1 MLISIHDH
9 TLKRVGFLSN
19 DDSETPDFKDDN
31 FHRYLAQGTS
41 TFDFTVNK
49 IKNGVVQDYVQLL
62 NERAYFSFQYEGEDF
77 LFDSV
82 IVEED
87 DDKITFNCLSLN
99 LEMRNEEVKALKNTV
114 SHNIKWYFDQLGLI
128 NFSKISLGINQVE
141 NDTRVINYDSE
152 DTKLARLISVIQNF
166 DGEFEFVTKLKRDGT
181 LDNITLNIYKKN
193 DGGDVQGV
201 GQNRNDV
208 LLSFGENVTGVNR
221 KVEKSQIFNSL
232 YVTGKDGL
240 NWKTSAWSVTNSE
253 GQEEFYKRAGESY
266 AKAPLSA
273 QMFPSQLQSSS
284 GDIFTNKNESTEY
297 TTVNAMWG
305 YALSQLKQYAYPLVT
320 YEVTATSNLTV
331 SSTGDSMPLHIGDT
345 VRIQDK
351 NFIDSDGNVG
361 LFLSARVSELEIS
374 FTNPTSNK
382 IMFSNYIKLKSE
394 VSDDLTAR
402 MQEII
407 NANTP
412 YRPDITSTNG
422 LQFKN
427 GTGTTTLG
435 AHIYFGSDDKE
446 TIADSYEWSK
456 DGTVV
461 ANAQNITVDASG
473 VANKAVYSFK
483 ATVAGKVVA
492 NQSVTIT
499 NVDDGTNGRSVTN
512 VSQKWRLTT
521 TTATPTQAWSDA
533 GWLTTQPTTTAT
545 NKYLWSITRT
555 TFNLAPLTQDV
566 IEQKAV
572 YGDKGDDG
580 IAGKDGVGLKTTV
593 ITYAIS
599 TSGTTAPTTGWTS
612 SVPSLVKGQYLWTK
626 TVWTYTDNST
636 ETGYSVTYISKDG
649 NSGTDGIAGKDGVG
663 IKTTTITYASHTNG
677 TTAPTT
683 GYTTTVPSVPAG
695 QFLWTKTVWAYTDNT
710 SETGYSVAMM
720 GVKGDQGI
728 PGPKGADGKTQYT
741 HIAYANSADGVTNFS
756 TSDSNRTYIGMYV
769 DFNINDS
776 TTPSDY
782 SWTLVK
788 GADGTQGTPG
798 KPGTDGKTP
807 YFHTAWSYSADGTDG
822 FTTVYPNLNLLK
834 GTRTPKSITG
844 NNTVNQGALLYSFNN
859 NSTLNNQGFSI
870 NDTVTLEFDW
880 SATNP
885 ASGSF
890 ILQWQG
896 MPWGFNVPTINLSST
911 NGSGHVIHTFNIRA
925 VEIASTAV
933 ATGIGYRLN
942 NIPTNTVI
950 TFSNTIIR
958 KTKSSQPWMPSSTEV
973 TTADWPRYIGQYTDF
988 TQADSTNPSD
998 YTWSLIRGNDGAA
1011 GQDGKNG
1018 TNGKDGDPGK
1028 IVSVTEPTTR
1038 FKGLTWK
1045 YSGTTDLTAS
1055 DGTVI
1060 KPNTE
1065 YYFNGKNW
1073 IINFLSANNIDAN
1086 SITAEKIN
1094 GTDLEVT
1101 NGKFTDGVIETSWKN
1116 GTIAGST
1123 NIENDHLII
1132 TRTDSSVN
1140 TTNSIGLDSTQGL
1153 IMVYT
1158 ENSTGRTI
1166 SVGTNFQGM
1175 FLTDSTGI
1183 SASISPAGVKLSSD
1197 VNWTQIGNI
1206 GGRRAEWKRE
1216 NNRVT
1221 MNIHGGNGDGFPVIT
1236 SGGTL
1241 LGILPTNARPPSD
1254 ISMPATAQGAGAT
1267 AQISINS
1274 TGEVR
1279 CYRWGGDSVYFG
1291 AYISYY
1297 VE

>member
-87 DDKITFNCLSLN
+87 DDKITFNCLTLN
-99 LEMRNEEVKALKNTV
+99 LEMRNEEVKALKNTA
-114 SHNIKWYFDQLGLI
+114 SHNIQWYFDQLGLI
-128 NFSKISLGINQVE
+128 NFAKISLGINQVE
-141 NDTRVINYDSE
+141 NVTRVINYDSE

-166 DGEFEFVTKLKRDGT
+166 DAEFEFVTKLKRDGT

-240 NWKTSAWSVTNSE
+240 SWKNSSWSVTNSE

-284 GDIFTNKNESTEY
+284 GDIFTNKNVATEY

-331 SSTGDSMPLHIGDT
+331 SSTGDGMPLHIGDT

-374 FTNPTSNK
+374 FTNPTNNK
-382 IMFSNYIKLKSE
+382 ITFSNYIKLKSE

-456 DGTVV
+456 DGIVV
-461 ANAQNITVDASG
+461 ANAQEITVDASG

-492 NQSVTIT
+492 TQSVTIT

-521 TTATPTQAWSDA
+521 TSTRPTQAWSDA

-572 YGDKGDDG
+572 YGDKGDQGAQGIQGLQGPTGTQG
-580 IAGKDGVGLKTTV
+580 IA
-593 ITYAIS
+593 
-599 TSGTTAPTTGWTS
+599 
-612 SVPSLVKGQYLWTK
+612 
-626 TVWTYTDNST
+626 
-636 ETGYSVTYISKDG
+636 
-649 NSGTDGIAGKDGVG
+649 
-663 IKTTTITYASHTNG
+663 
-677 TTAPTT
+677 
-683 GYTTTVPSVPAG
+683 
-695 QFLWTKTVWAYTDNT
+695 
-710 SETGYSVAMM
+710 
-720 GVKGDQGI
+720 
-728 PGPKGADGKTQYT
+728 GPKGADGKTQYT
-741 HIAYANSADGVTNFS
+741 HIAYANSADGVTDFS
-756 TSDSNRTYIGMYV
+756 TSDSNRSYIGMYV
-769 DFNINDS
+769 DFIINDS

-798 KPGTDGKTP
+798 KAGADGKTP
-807 YFHTAWSYSADGTDG
+807 YFHTAWSYSADGTNG
-822 FTTVYPNLNLLK
+822 FTTVYPNLNLVLGTKNSVSVTGDAGTSTATSLYTLQDYLVNIAKLNQPFTFSYDWEATGSNISGVFFLK
-834 GTRTPKSITG
+834 FLTSSGLPILG
-844 NNTVNQGALLYSFNN
+844 
-859 NSTLNNQGFSI
+859 
-870 NDTVTLEFDW
+870 
-880 SATNP
+880 SATTT
-885 ASGSF
+885 A
-890 ILQWQG
+890 
-896 MPWGFNVPTINLSST
+896 LSST
-911 NGSGHVIHTFNIRA
+911 NTKGHSSLSGAITQQMLDMGTGNKNIYLRQNN
-925 VEIASTAV
+925 VPKTVKITISNLKMEFGSTA
-933 ATGIGYRLN
+933 T
-942 NIPTNTVI
+942 
-950 TFSNTIIR
+950 
-958 KTKSSQPWMPSSTEV
+958 PWMPSASEA
-973 TTADWPRYIGQYTDF
+973 TTADWPSYIGQYTDF

-998 YTWSLIRGNDGAA
+998 YTWSRIRGNDGAD

-1028 IVSVTEPTTR
+1028 VVSDTEPSTR

-1045 YSGTTDLTAS
+1045 YSGTADLTAS

-1073 IINFLSANNIDAN
+1073 MINFLSANNIDAN

-1094 GTDLEVT
+1094 GTDLEVK

-1116 GTIAGST
+1116 GTVAGST
-1123 NIENDHLII
+1123 NIEKDHLII

-1175 FLTDSTGI
+1175 SLSDSTGI

-1197 VNWTQIGNI
+1197 IAWTQIGNI

-1221 MNIHGGNGDGFPVIT
+1221 MNIHGGNGDGFPIIT

-1241 LGILPTNARPPSD
+1241 LGTIPTNARPPSD
-1254 ISMPATAQGAGAT
+1254 ISMPATAQASGAT

-1274 TGEVR
+1274 SGEVR

>member
-1 MLISIHDH
+1 
-9 TLKRVGFLSN
+9 
-19 DDSETPDFKDDN
+19 
-31 FHRYLAQGTS
+31 
-41 TFDFTVNK
+41 
-49 IKNGVVQDYVQLL
+49 
-62 NERAYFSFQYEGEDF
+62 
-77 LFDSV
+77 
-82 IVEED
+82 
-87 DDKITFNCLSLN
+87 
-99 LEMRNEEVKALKNTV
+99 
-114 SHNIKWYFDQLGLI
+114 
-128 NFSKISLGINQVE
+128 
-141 NDTRVINYDSE
+141 
-152 DTKLARLISVIQNF
+152 
-166 DGEFEFVTKLKRDGT
+166 
-181 LDNITLNIYKKN
+181 
-193 DGGDVQGV
+193 
-201 GQNRNDV
+201 
-208 LLSFGENVTGVNR
+208 
-221 KVEKSQIFNSL
+221 
-232 YVTGKDGL
+232 
-240 NWKTSAWSVTNSE
+240 
-253 GQEEFYKRAGESY
+253 
-266 AKAPLSA
+266 
-273 QMFPSQLQSSS
+273 
-284 GDIFTNKNESTEY
+284 
-297 TTVNAMWG
+297 
-305 YALSQLKQYAYPLVT
+305 
-320 YEVTATSNLTV
+320 
-331 SSTGDSMPLHIGDT
+331 MPLHIGDT

-407 NANTP
+407 DANTP
-412 YRPDITSTNG
+412 YRSELSTTNG
-422 LQFKN
+422 TQFKN
-427 GTGTTTLG
+427 GVGTTKLG

-446 TIADSYEWSK
+446 TIADSYSWTK

-461 ANAQNITVDASG
+461 ANVQEITVDASG
-473 VANKAVYSFK
+473 VSEKAVFSYQ

-572 YGDKGDDG
+572 YGDKGD
-580 IAGKDGVGLKTTV
+580 
-593 ITYAIS
+593 
-599 TSGTTAPTTGWTS
+599 
-612 SVPSLVKGQYLWTK
+612 
-626 TVWTYTDNST
+626 
-636 ETGYSVTYISKDG
+636 
-649 NSGTDGIAGKDGVG
+649 
-663 IKTTTITYASHTNG
+663 
-677 TTAPTT
+677 
-683 GYTTTVPSVPAG
+683 
-695 QFLWTKTVWAYTDNT
+695 
-710 SETGYSVAMM
+710 
-720 GVKGDQGI
+720 KGDKGIQGIQGVDGRQGI

-741 HIAYANSADGVTNFS
+741 HIAYANSADGVTDFS

-798 KPGTDGKTP
+798 KPGADGKTP
-807 YFHTAWSYSADGTDG
+807 YFHTAWSYSVDGTDG
-822 FTTVYPNLNLLK
+822 FTTIYPNLNLWK
-834 GTRTPKSITG
+834 NTKSQSITSTG
-844 NNTVNQGALLYSFNN
+844 TGRNVLANVYKLDGSTSDVIGKTVTITYDFAIT
-859 NSTLNNQGFSI
+859 NSTGTWSGTINPTLGFAGS
-870 NDTVTLEFDW
+870 
-880 SATNP
+880 SNP
-885 ASGSF
+885 VSNTSLSGSVKQ
-890 ILQWQG
+890 IVSITSLTG
-896 MPWGFNVPTINLSST
+896 NSYSIAVIGLPAGTKVTITNLK
-911 NGSGHVIHTFNIRA
+911 
-925 VEIASTAV
+925 VEIGSTA
-933 ATGIGYRLN
+933 TPY
-942 NIPTNTVI
+942 
-950 TFSNTIIR
+950 
-958 KTKSSQPWMPSSTEV
+958 MPSSSEV
-973 TTADWPRYIGQYTDF
+973 TTADWPSYIGQYTDF

-998 YTWSLIRGNDGAA
+998 YTWSLIRGNDG
-1011 GQDGKNG
+1011 KNG
-1018 TNGKDGDPGK
+1018 ATGPKGPPGSNGAPGK
-1028 IVSVTEPTTR
+1028 VVSNTEPSTR

-1045 YSGTTDLTAS
+1045 YSGTVDLTAS

-1065 YYFNGKNW
+1065 YYYNGTHW
-1073 IINFLSANNIDAN
+1073 MINFLSANNIDAN

-1094 GTDLEVT
+1094 GTDLEVK

-1116 GTIAGST
+1116 GTVAGST
-1123 NIENDHLII
+1123 NIEKDHLII

-1175 FLTDSTGI
+1175 SLTDSKGF

-1197 VNWTQIGNI
+1197 VDWTQIGNI

-1221 MNIHGGNGDGFPVIT
+1221 MNIHGGNGDRFPVVT
-1236 SGGTL
+1236 SGGTF

-1254 ISMPATAQGAGAT
+1254 ISMPATAQAAGAT

-1274 TGEVR
+1274 SGEVR
-1279 CYRWGGDSVYFG
+1279 CYRWGGDSIYFS

>member
-9 TLKRVGFLSN
+9 TLQRVGFLSN

-99 LEMRNEEVKALKNTV
+99 LEMRNEEVKDLKNTA
-114 SHNIKWYFDQLGLI
+114 SHNIQWYFDQLGLI
-128 NFSKISLGINQVE
+128 NFAKISLGINQVK
-141 NDTRVINYDSE
+141 NDTRIINYDSE

-166 DGEFEFVTKLKRDGT
+166 DAEFEFVTKLKRDGT

-240 NWKTSAWSVTNSE
+240 SWKNSSWSVTNSE

-331 SSTGDSMPLHIGDT
+331 SSTGDGIPLHIGDT

-412 YRPDITSTNG
+412 YRAELTTTNG
-422 LQFKN
+422 VQFKN

-446 TIADSYEWSK
+446 TIADSYSWTK

-461 ANAQNITVDASG
+461 ANVQEITVDASG
-473 VANKAVYSFK
+473 VSEKAVFSYQ
-483 ATVAGKVVA
+483 ATVAGKVVGS
-492 NQSVTIT
+492 QSVTIT

-521 TTATPTQAWSDA
+521 TSTAPTQAWSDA
-533 GWLTTQPTTTAT
+533 GWLTTQPTTTVA

-572 YGDKGDDG
+572 YGDKGDKGDQGNNGTNGIAGKDGKGIKSTAITYQASTNGTTAPTGTWSASVPTVAKGSFLWTRTIWTYTDNTTETGYAVAYMGTNGNNGHDG
-580 IAGKDGVGLKTTV
+580 IAGKDGT
-593 ITYAIS
+593 
-599 TSGTTAPTTGWTS
+599 
-612 SVPSLVKGQYLWTK
+612 
-626 TVWTYTDNST
+626 
-636 ETGYSVTYISKDG
+636 
-649 NSGTDGIAGKDGVG
+649 G
-663 IKTTTITYASHTNG
+663 IKTTTITYAGSTSG
-677 TTAPTT
+677 TTAPTSGWT
-683 GYTTTVPSVPAG
+683 STVPTVAAG
-695 QFLWTKTVWAYTDNT
+695 SYLWTKTVWAYTDNT

-741 HIAYANSADGVTNFS
+741 HIAYANSADGVTDFS

-769 DFNINDS
+769 DFNISDS
-776 TTPSDY
+776 ITPSDY

-822 FTTVYPNLNLLK
+822 FTTVYPNLNLLTGSNSNDK
-834 GTRTPKSITG
+834 SWLLGGNGAYTAQYVPFNSGYKYNFTYTRASTNWAVYMFSGLQKDKFKPDTDYVLSFMANVSTDIKPGVLFANASAQH
-844 NNTVNQGALLYSFNN
+844 NFVNQ
-859 NSTLNNQGFSI
+859 LNNPTILSSNGDQKVVIQLRTSSSIPSESDQQLYISGFFKKVGTFSI
-870 NDTVTLEFDW
+870 WDLKIE
-880 SATNP
+880 P
-885 ASGSF
+885 G
-890 ILQWQG
+890 
-896 MPWGFNVPTINLSST
+896 
-911 NGSGHVIHTFNIRA
+911 
-925 VEIASTAV
+925 STA
-933 ATGIGYRLN
+933 T
-942 NIPTNTVI
+942 PH
-950 TFSNTIIR
+950 
-958 KTKSSQPWMPSSTEV
+958 MPSSSEA
-973 TTADWPRYIGQYTDF
+973 TTADWPSYIGQYTDF

-998 YTWSLIRGNDGAA
+998 YTWSLIRGNDGA
-1011 GQDGKNG
+1011 
-1018 TNGKDGDPGK
+1018 
-1028 IVSVTEPTTR
+1028 
-1038 FKGLTWK
+1038 
-1045 YSGTTDLTAS
+1045 
-1055 DGTVI
+1055 
-1060 KPNTE
+1060 
-1065 YYFNGKNW
+1065 
-1073 IINFLSANNIDAN
+1073 
-1086 SITAEKIN
+1086 
-1094 GTDLEVT
+1094 
-1101 NGKFTDGVIETSWKN
+1101 
-1116 GTIAGST
+1116 
-1123 NIENDHLII
+1123 
-1132 TRTDSSVN
+1132 
-1140 TTNSIGLDSTQGL
+1140 
-1153 IMVYT
+1153 
-1158 ENSTGRTI
+1158 
-1166 SVGTNFQGM
+1166 
-1175 FLTDSTGI
+1175 
-1183 SASISPAGVKLSSD
+1183 
-1197 VNWTQIGNI
+1197 
-1206 GGRRAEWKRE
+1206 
-1216 NNRVT
+1216 
-1221 MNIHGGNGDGFPVIT
+1221 
-1236 SGGTL
+1236 
-1241 LGILPTNARPPSD
+1241 
-1254 ISMPATAQGAGAT
+1254 
-1267 AQISINS
+1267 
-1274 TGEVR
+1274 
-1279 CYRWGGDSVYFG
+1279 
-1291 AYISYY
+1291 
-1297 VE
+1297 